1 MSVRALVACFAL
13 ALAAAPAG
21 TAPGLAQGTQD
32 AAPPRGD
39 TIANAADTTGAASAD
54 TTGGAGAAQPE
65 ESCVSCHR
73 SLDSERF
80 SAPAKAFHNDIHAS
94 KGFGCVACHGGDDK
108 DSGFGAMDPAKGFI
122 GIPSRR
128 DIPELCGRCH
138 SDAQFMKRFNPSLR
152 VDQVAEYRTSVHGR
166 RLAAGDTLVA
176 TCADC
181 HHIHSI
187 RPPSDP
193 KSNVY
198 PVHVSQTCGRCHA
211 DADYMKP
218 YGIPTDQLQK
228 YEKSVHWATL
238 SQKGDLSAP
247 TCNDCHGSH
256 GATPPGVSSVVNVC
270 GQCHAVQA
278 GRFEASFHSE
288 IFSMIGAPGCV
299 TCHGNHEIHAPT
311 DAFLGV
317 GDSAVCGR
325 CHTAD
330 SKGAQVATGERS
342 LIDSLADRMQVAD
355 SILGRA
361 ADAGME
367 VSQAQANLGNARNA
381 LIQARAA
388 IHSFSV
394 DSVRA
399 KIDPGLEVADQSATR
414 GRDALQELQVR
425 RLGLAVSAAL
435 ILLVIVMLVLK
446 IHRAGRPTRPGEG
459 KQRGNGGE
467 GSHGR

>member
-1 MSVRALVACFAL
+1 MKTALSSTRL
-13 ALAAAPAG
+13 ALILITTVLASAPGRAQESPAAAAGSDTAAGVDTAGPA
-21 TAPGLAQGTQD
+21 
-32 AAPPRGD
+32 R
-39 TIANAADTTGAASAD
+39 ADTAGPG
-54 TTGGAGAAQPE
+54 TTAQPV
-65 ESCVSCHR
+65 ESCVTCHQA
-73 SLDSERF
+73 LDSEPF
-80 SAPAKAFHNDIHAS
+80 SAPAKQFKNDIHAS
-94 KGFGCVACHGGDDK
+94 KGFGCVACHGGDDREQ
-108 DSGFGAMDPAKGFI
+108 GFEAMDPAKGFI
-122 GIPSRR
+122 GIPSRK

-152 VDQVAEYRTSVHGR
+152 VDQLAEYRTSVHGR

-198 PVHVSQTCGRCHA
+198 PLNVAQTCGRCHA
-211 DADYMKP
+211 DSAYMKP

-228 YEKSVHWATL
+228 YETSVHWATM

-256 GATPPGVSSVVNVC
+256 GATPPGVSSVANVC

-299 TCHGNHEIHAPT
+299 TCHGNHAVHAPT
-311 DAFLGV
+311 DSFLGA
-317 GDSAVCGR
+317 GDSAVCRR
-325 CHTAD
+325 CHAAD
-330 SKGAQVATGERS
+330 SKGAQVAAGERS
-342 LIDSLADRMQVAD
+342 LLDSLAGQMQVAD
-355 SILGRA
+355 SILNRA

-388 IHSFSV
+388 IHSFAV
-394 DSVRA
+394 DSVKA
-399 KIDPGLEVADQSATR
+399 KVDPGLKVAEESATR
-414 GRDALQELQVR
+414 GRSALHELQVR

-435 ILLVIVMLVLK
+435 ILLVITMIVLK
-446 IHRAGRPTRPGEG
+446 MRQARAPAPPGDREHG
-459 KQRGNGGE
+459 PKGGE
-467 GSHGR
+467 GTHGR

>member
-1 MSVRALVACFAL
+1 MSGRSLVLCLAL
-13 ALAAAPAG
+13 ALATSPVGAVR
-21 TAPGLAQGTQD
+21 GLSQETQ
-32 AAPPRGD
+32 
-39 TIANAADTTGAASAD
+39 AADTARADTTVAADTAGATSAD
-54 TTGGAGAAQPE
+54 TAGAAQPV
-65 ESCVSCHR
+65 ESCVACHQ
-73 SLDSERF
+73 SLDSKEF
-80 SAPAKAFHNDIHAS
+80 SAPAKEFHNDIHAS
-94 KGFGCVACHGGDDK
+94 KGLGCVACHGGDDK

-122 GIPSRR
+122 GIPSRK

-138 SDAQFMKRFNPSLR
+138 SDAQYMKRFDPSLR
-152 VDQVAEYRTSVHGR
+152 VDQLAEYRTSVHGR
-166 RLAAGDTLVA
+166 RLAAGDTMVA

-187 RPPSDP
+187 RPPTDP

-198 PVHVSQTCGRCHA
+198 PLHVAQTCGRCHA
-211 DADYMKP
+211 DSAYMKP
-218 YGIPTDQLQK
+218 YGIPTNQLQQ
-228 YEKSVHWATL
+228 YEKSVHWETL

-288 IFSMIGAPGCV
+288 IFNMIGAPGCV

-325 CHTAD
+325 CHAAD

-342 LIDSLADRMQVAD
+342 LIDSLAVRMGVAD

-361 ADAGME
+361 ADKGME
-367 VSQAQANLGNARNA
+367 VSQAQANLSNARNA

-399 KIDPGLEVADQSATR
+399 KIDPGLKVADESVTR
-414 GRDALQELQVR
+414 GRDALHELQVR
-425 RLGLAVSAAL
+425 RLGLAVSAGL
-435 ILLVIVMLVLK
+435 ILLVIIMLVLK
-446 IHRAGRPTRPGEG
+446 IQQARRSDGSGEG
-459 KQRGNGGE
+459 ERRGNGGE
-467 GSHGR
+467 GRHGR